1 MVERVT
7 IDGVELILSEPDVT
21 NLEWIGGDVYL
32 SQLRAAWLLVDPHDI
47 PLNPQILG
55 VPGIGK
61 TTLAYTAAVQMGRPV
76 YIFQCTVDTRPEDLL
91 ISPVIGENNTI
102 KYHASSL
109 VTAMIKGGICI
120 LDEANRMAEKSW
132 ASLAPLLDQRRYVES
147 IIAGI
152 KIVAHPDFR
161 VCVTMNEDSST
172 FEIPEYI
179 HSRLQPQIFVE
190 FPEKE
195 EEIRILQ
202 FNLPFAKEEL
212 IKYTVDFLQQAHQK
226 EKRYS
231 VRDGINICRYYLKL
245 AEVQKIKRITP
256 IAKESENSPVEKKNE
271 ITSEENKFPSNSTN
285 NLKKSS
291 KLNHNNKE
299 IPSIDEVLFHQ
310 AVLHILGEDA
320 INFWFH
326 HNLKENRKRN
336 GQSSPEDDEIH
347 FFEDDEDQKRQKH
360 LDFDADDWEIE
371 DGFDHR
377 RNEFDDDG
385 DYMEGMDPD
394 DMDDEFDPETD
405 PNEVYF
411 NFKSKEDYIN
421 FIDKRRNEKFSHE
434 SPSPAKKGDP
444 IGDFLERI
452 RSDEKNHTN
461 KSDSRK
467 KSKSSK

>member
-1 MVERVT
+1 MVDRLT

-32 SQLRAAWLLVDPHDI
+32 SQLKAAWLLVDPQDI

-91 ISPVIGENNTI
+91 ISPVIGENNSI

-152 KIVAHPDFR
+152 KISAHPDFR
-161 VCVTMNEDSST
+161 ICVTMNEDSST

-202 FNLPFAKEEL
+202 FNLPFAKADL

-245 AEVQKIKRITP
+245 DQIQHTFKTP
-256 IAKESENSPVEKKNE
+256 TPVKEKLLQRDQQNEIDPLKKNQPISKSGTN
-271 ITSEENKFPSNSTN
+271 ITSQG
-285 NLKKSS
+285 
-291 KLNHNNKE
+291 
-299 IPSIDEVLFHQ
+299 IDEVLFHQ
-310 AVLHILGEDA
+310 AVLHILGEEA

-326 HNLKENRKRN
+326 HNLKESRKRN
-336 GQSSPEDDEIH
+336 GNLPPDLDEDRYFPRNEDDDRE
-347 FFEDDEDQKRQKH
+347 KH
-360 LDFDADDWEIE
+360 LDFDADDFEIE
-371 DGFDHR
+371 DSLDRHK
-377 RNEFDDDG
+377 EDFDDEG
-385 DYMEGMDPD
+385 DFMEGMDPD
-394 DMDDEFDPETD
+394 DMDNDFEDEGDPDEI
-405 PNEVYF
+405 F
-411 NFKSKEDYIN
+411 FKFKSRDDYIN
-421 FIDKRRNEKFSHE
+421 FIDKRRDEKFSQDP
-434 SPSPAKKGDP
+434 PSSKKGNP
-444 IGDFLERI
+444 IDDFLERM
-452 RSDEKNHTN
+452 
-461 KSDSRK
+461 KSEDPNRP
-467 KSKSSK
+467 SKSGVRKRSKPSK